1 MIYKNIKNEAEN
13 LILNFLRKRKDNYF
27 LDLTF
32 FQFIK
37 NIKIIQ
43 RRYKGYKEKKKFIR
57 EITITQIY

>member
-13 LILNFLRKRKDNYF
+13 LILNFLRRRKLNYF

-32 FQFIK
+32 FHFIK

-43 RRYKGYKEKKKFIR
+43 RRYKGYIVKKKFIR
-57 EITITQIY
+57 EITITAIY